1 MALATSCM
9 TLAAVAHSQAMWTD
23 SPRKGRAVQIAS
35 RALMLFE
42 PVVDALAHRILSQPP
57 GSMPNCLDV

>member
-23 SPRKGRAVQIAS
+23 LPRKGRAVQIAS

-42 PVVDALAHRILSQPP
+42 PVVDALAQGVSQPP